1 MLSFLESEGKSS
13 ADITSLLNSF
23 VTSETKSSEPE
34 ESDSTE
40 KVPIT
45 SLFDIKKLND
55 IDDKVIRGS
64 LKKIY
69 MAGKRNKLNSEDV
82 INDMLEY
89 LEQSDKKDDK
99 LVKYL
104 KGLI

>member
-1 MLSFLESEGKSS
+1 MKSILKS
-13 ADITSLLNSF
+13 DHKCVLICSR
-23 VTSETKSSEPE
+23 ETYN
-34 ESDSTE
+34 
-40 KVPIT
+40 
-45 SLFDIKKLND
+45 ND

-104 KGLI
+104 EGLI